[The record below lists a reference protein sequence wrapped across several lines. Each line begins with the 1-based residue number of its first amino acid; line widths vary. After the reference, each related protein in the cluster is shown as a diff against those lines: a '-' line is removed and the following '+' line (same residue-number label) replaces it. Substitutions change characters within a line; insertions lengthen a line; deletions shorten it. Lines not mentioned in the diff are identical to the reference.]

1 MEPGVSPF
9 ILLTARPLAS
19 LILLTPIGAIKARR
33 SLVHSLTY
41 PFKLFEFSTFF
52 IAFGS
57 IVYVM
62 LTVVLC
68 IRILPIVNVSIFM
81 NMGPLITILLAVPIL
96 KEKIS
101 NFALV

>member
-1 MEPGVSPF
+1 MIEPGVSPF
-9 ILLTARPLAS
+9 ILLSTRALAT
-19 LILLTPIGAIKARR
+19 LVLLTPIGATQARK
-33 SLVHSLTY
+33 SLIHSLIE

-62 LTVVLC
+62 LINVLC

-81 NMGPLITILLAVPIL
+81 
-96 KEKIS
+96 
-101 NFALV
+101 